1 MVFLSVYGRNYAP
14 NIRKKLEKHITEEPK
29 NILTLRL
36 K

>member
-1 MVFLSVYGRNYAP
+1 MVFSICLWSQLCSKYTKN
-14 NIRKKLEKHITEEPK
+14 LEKHITEEPK